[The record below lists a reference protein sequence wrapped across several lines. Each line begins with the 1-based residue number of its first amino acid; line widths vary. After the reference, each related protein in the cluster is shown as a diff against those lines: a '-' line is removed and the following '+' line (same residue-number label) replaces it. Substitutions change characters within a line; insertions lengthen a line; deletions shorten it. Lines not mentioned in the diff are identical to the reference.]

1 MGLMDILEQYAG
13 QAEAPAADA
22 HADFSKVAE
31 QAPPDALGAGITEA
45 LRSGAGGSFAASIEK
60 LFANSNP
67 DQRAGLLT
75 RLIESAGPTMLS
87 SIAGGALAH
96 LGGGGTAAN
105 AAPVAP
111 AQTDSVTP
119 AQAGELAAA
128 AQAKDPAIIDRV
140 GSFYSEHPM
149 VVKALG
155 AAALAMAMSHMARR
169 S

>member
-13 QAEAPAADA
+13 QAMAPQGDA

-45 LRSGAGGSFAASIEK
+45 LRNGAGGSFAASIEK

-75 RLIESAGPTMLS
+75 RLIEAAGPAVLS
-87 SIAGGALAH
+87 SVAGGAFARFGQ
-96 LGGGGTAAN
+96 GGAGTGPAPLSPTDAN
-105 AAPVAP
+105 
-111 AQTDSVTP
+111 SVTP
-119 AQAGELAAA
+119 AQAGELADAA
-128 AQAKDPAIIDRV
+128 HAKDPGIIDRV
-140 GSFYSEHPM
+140 GTFYSQHPM

-155 AAALAMAMSHMARR
+155 AAALAVAMSHMARR
-169 S
+169 A